1 MRHQESE
8 ERASERGLTLLEVAL
23 YAAVLVAIG
32 APLVSA
38 VLVSTRSTR
47 EVDTVNAITERN
59 RTIVLRIE
67 KEVRRAIGS
76 TVSVEDLGKSLALTP
91 PAGFDGASVVPGA
104 PMRFEL
110 RPAPGESVNGVDDD
124 GNGLVDEG
132 ELFQKD
138 VATGAESLLARGI
151 DLDASSFS
159 RTSSGFTITLTNFG
173 GGEGGTPFRIS
184 KTVTVY
190 PRN

>member
-1 MRHQESE
+1 MRHHET
-8 ERASERGLTLLEVAL
+8 ERRGGERGVTLLEVAL
-23 YAAVLVAIG
+23 YTAVLLAIG

-76 TVSVEDLGKSLALTP
+76 TVSVEDLGRSLALTP
-91 PAGFDGASVVPGA
+91 PAGFDGASIVPGVRI
-104 PMRFEL
+104 RFEL
-110 RPAPGESVNGVDDD
+110 RPAPGESVNGLDDNGD
-124 GNGLVDEG
+124 GLVDEG
-132 ELFQKD
+132 ELIQRD
-138 VATGAESLLARGI
+138 VATGAESLLSRGI

-159 RTSSGFTITLTNFG
+159 QTSSGFRITLTNFG
-173 GGEGGTPFRIS
+173 GGNGGTPFRIS